1 MFIHLHWHSHYSLLD
16 GLWTPKEIVW
26 KAKELWMH
34 SIAITDHGVWYGMV
48 EFYEVAQKEWIKP
61 ILWVEAYI
69 TYNMQEKNKNS
80 QTFHLVLL
88 AKNFKWYKNIMKLIS
103 IAHIDWFYRKARID
117 FDLLEK
123 YREGIIWLSACAG
136 GEIAR
141 MITENEPTAKIE
153 ERIAFY
159 KKLFDGDFFLEIQP
173 REYDLYDFQKK
184 INDTVLELGKSTN
197 TKVVVTMD
205 YHYID
210 KTDAE
215 AHDVLICM
223 QTGKKF
229 YDKDRMRYKWDFHI
243 SSEEE
248 MREKLENM
256 NISSKDIDEVISNT
270 ELVASKCDIDLGLH
284 KLLFP
289 KYKIPEKYEKL
300 YKKLPK

>member
-16 GLWTPKEIVW
+16 GLGTPKEIVE
-26 KAKELWMH
+26 KAKELGMH

-48 EFYEVAQKEWIKP
+48 EFYEVAQKEGIKA
-61 ILWVEAYI
+61 ILGVEAYI
-69 TYNMQEKNKNS
+69 TYDMKQKNKSS

-88 AKNFKWYKNIMKLIS
+88 AKSFQGYKNIIKLIS
-103 IAHIDWFYRKARID
+103 LAHIDWFYRKPRID

-123 YREGIIWLSACAG
+123 YKEGIIWLSACAG

-159 KKLFDGDFFLEIQP
+159 KELFDGDFFLEIQP

-184 INDTVLELGKSTN
+184 INDKIFELGETTN

-210 KTDAE
+210 KTDRE

-223 QTGKKF
+223 QTWKNYF
-229 YDKDRMRYKWDFHI
+229 DKERMRYKGDFHI
-243 SSEEE
+243 VSEAE
-248 MREKLENM
+248 MRAKLEDM
-256 NISSKDIDEVISNT
+256 AISAEKIDEVIANT
-270 ELVASKCDIDLGLH
+270 ELVATKCDVDLGLH

-289 KYKIPEKYEKL
+289 KYEIPEKYEEL
-300 YKKLPK
+300 YKKLEN